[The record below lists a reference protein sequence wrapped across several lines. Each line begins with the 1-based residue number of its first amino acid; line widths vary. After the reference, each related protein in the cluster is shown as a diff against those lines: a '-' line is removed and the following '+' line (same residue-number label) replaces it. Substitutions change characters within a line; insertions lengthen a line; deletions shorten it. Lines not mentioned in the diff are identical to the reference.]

1 MFAFF
6 EELGVMVVLL
16 LLKFQVSIFLFANYQ
31 ID

>member
-16 LLKFQVSIFLFANYQ
+16 LLEFQVSIFLFASYQ